1 MMTLQSVL
9 DRYVKAVSN
18 QMKRRNRQNR
28 AEFTANCLQLG
39 YMDGGLTNTL
49 SEDFLKQK
57 IEAIPAKRLGRV
69 DEIAHAVKFLI
80 ENEYVNGAT
89 LKLTGGL

>member
-28 AEFTANCLQLG
+28 AEFTAN
-39 YMDGGLTNTL
+39 
-49 SEDFLKQK
+49 EIK
-57 IEAIPAKRLGRV
+57 AIGFYGRAAQA
-69 DEIAHAVKFLI
+69 IQILI
-80 ENEYVNGAT
+80 DQE
-89 LKLTGGL
+89 KPCQP